1 MCKCL
6 SGSQSS
12 ILNSQFS
19 IFKQSIIM
27 KHHIHPFSFL
37 LAVTLFSLLSGCT
50 KEPIPDNHNDEAYIT
65 DSVRYASDHMTAY
78 NFVYPSTDPDGNPVM
93 PPKTTW
99 FEPKLRSGLVIHE
112 LC

>member
-1 MCKCL
+1 
-6 SGSQSS
+6 
-12 ILNSQFS
+12 
-19 IFKQSIIM
+19 M

-37 LAVTLFSLLSGCT
+37 LAVTLFYLLSGCT
-50 KEPIPDNHNDEAYIT
+50 KEPIPDNHDDEAYIT
-65 DSVRYASDHMTAY
+65 DSVRNASDHKTAY